1 VCAVRGASRE
11 SSRDS
16 STALGMTINKSS
28 IMSWT
33 KRDWFFCLI
42 LAAATMLAYQPAWN
56 GGFLWD
62 DDAHIAT
69 AQLRSLDGL
78 RRIWFE
84 PRTTQQ
90 YYPLLYSSSWLQERF
105 WGDSPTGYHLVNLLL
120 HIGCAVLVLKILRFL
135 RTPGAELAAIIFAL
149 HPVNVET
156 VAWITERKNT
166 LSGLFGLA
174 ATLFYL
180 KFDESRELE
189 VPSRDSSTSFH
200 SARDDKRHRSRLIYA
215 LAAGLFLLGLLSKTA
230 IVTLPLAW
238 LVIFWWKRGAISW
251 RRDVVP
257 LIPFFFLSALAGLMT
272 RWVEYVNIGYK
283 ARTLDF
289 SLVDRCLIA
298 GRAFWFQLGKVLWPS
313 NLMFVY
319 PRWEIN
325 AGVWGQYLF
334 PLAALGLL
342 GILWSLRRWSRGPL
356 AGVLIYI
363 LLLLPTL
370 GFLNQYFFIYSFV
383 SDHWQYL
390 ACLGI
395 ITPCASGIVLL
406 VQRFKSWQ
414 PWLERGTTL
423 LLGGALF
430 LLTSQQ
436 SRMYSDN
443 ETLYRTAIARNPACW
458 MAYANLCQMLYEA
471 NRIPGAMELFRQAL
485 RINPAVAYYSLGN
498 ALTRTGR
505 ASEAIDEYEAALRI
519 NPDYVEA
526 HTNLGSAFF
535 LTGRTPEAIEHYEQ
549 ALRIDPD
556 YAQAHSNL
564 GSALVQTDRAS
575 EAIAHYKQALRIN
588 PGSADTHNNLGA
600 ALGQMGQIS
609 EAIEQ
614 LKVALRINPY
624 NIDARKN
631 LTKLEV
637 LQRSAPTKK

>member
-1 VCAVRGASRE
+1 
-11 SSRDS
+11 
-16 STALGMTINKSS
+16 
-28 IMSWT
+28 MSWW

-42 LAAATMLAYQPAWN
+42 LAVVTMLAYQPAWR

-62 DDAHIAT
+62 DDANIAT
-69 AQLRSLDGL
+69 PELRSLDGL

-120 HIGCAVLVLKILRFL
+120 HVGCAVLVLKILRLL
-135 RTPGAELAAIIFAL
+135 RIPGAELATIVFAL

-156 VAWITERKNT
+156 VAWVAERKNT
-166 LSGLFGLA
+166 LSGLFALA
-174 ATLFYL
+174 ATLSYL
-180 KFDESRELE
+180 RFDESRDLE

-200 SARDDKRHRSRLIYA
+200 SARNDKTHRSKQTYA
-215 LAAGLFLLGLLSKTA
+215 LAIGLFLLGLFSKTA

-251 RRDVVP
+251 RRDVLP
-257 LIPFFFLSALAGLMT
+257 LFPFFFLSAAAGLMT
-272 RWVEYVNIGYK
+272 RWVEYGNIAYK
-283 ARTLDF
+283 ARILDF

-298 GRAFWFQLGKVLWPS
+298 GRAFWFQMGKVLWPS

-325 AGVWGQYLF
+325 AAIWWQYLF
-334 PLAALGLL
+334 PLALLALLA
-342 GILWSLRRWSRGPL
+342 ILWSLRRVSRAPL
-356 AGVLIYI
+356 AGVLVYI

-390 ACLGI
+390 PCLGI
-395 ITPCASGIVLL
+395 ITPCASGIVFL

-414 PWLERGTTL
+414 PWLERGTIL
-423 LLGGALF
+423 LLGGPLF

-436 SRMYSDN
+436 SRLYTDN

-458 MAYANLCQMLYEA
+458 MAYSNLCQMLYEA
-471 NRIPGAMELFRQAL
+471 NRIPEAMELFKEAL
-485 RINPAVAYYSLGN
+485 RINPAVAHYSLGN

-505 ASEAIDEYEAALRI
+505 ASEAINEYEAALRI
-519 NPDYVEA
+519 NPDYAEA
-526 HTNLGSAFF
+526 HTNLGDALF
-535 LTGRTPEAIEHYEQ
+535 LTGRNSEAMNEYEQ
-549 ALRIDPD
+549 ALRINPNS
-556 YAQAHSNL
+556 AHAHNNL
-564 GSALVQTDRAS
+564 GNALVQTGRAS
-575 EAIAHYKQALRIN
+575 EAIAHYKEALRMN
-588 PGSADTHNNLGA
+588 PNSASMHNNLGA
-600 ALGQMGQIS
+600 ALAQIGKTS

-614 LKVALRINPY
+614 VRAALRINP
-624 NIDARKN
+624 NHIDARNN
-631 LTKLEV
+631 LTKLEA
-637 LQRSAPTKK
+637 LQKTAPAKK